1 MSVSFNRVIIAGNL
15 TRDVELRFI
24 PSGTP
29 VADVTIAVNDRRKQS
44 DGNYVDDTQFVDVTV
59 WSRTAE
65 VMAEYCKK
73 GSSVLIE
80 GRLKLDTWE
89 AEDGSKRSK
98 LKVVGDRM
106 QMLTPRSS
114 GSVSDTAEE
123 EPVSVG
129 ASEQDGEIPF

>member
-106 QMLTPRSS
+106 QMLTPRNS
-114 GSVSDTAEE
+114 GATSDTAEE
-123 EPVSVG
+123 EPVGVG